1 MKRKILFLLV
11 LFVAAMSCGKPTQD
25 NPMASQYAERCEVM
39 QHLIDA
45 GVDYDVTAVGEL
57 FLEGADYWQLDAI
70 LGYDAGYTKVERI
83 YRDFANSEFRDD
95 DDLIFAFCSNGVI
108 HCSDI
113 NAEDGTIVEQV
124 GDWSYNGRTLELVIS
139 VQEFGDNIT
148 MEFRAKLLSL
158 TPESAVLEWSGND
171 GEALRASLR
180 PASYDEHQKKSVNII
195 AAKIVSKCSN
205 YTAKEIE
212 QGLPGEWELYCDFAY
227 DNDWQSV
234 EDAFVVLG
242 IHYAAGASYPKYIF
256 EDGGTGYYSQR
267 STLPPFETAEVAF
280 EWNYN
285 AESGCLELNCEG
297 GYKIYIVSGY
307 CNEYLIF
314 NINGS
319 GPANKN
325 HKLVYKR
332 IC

>member
-1 MKRKILFLLV
+1 MKRKILFLLI

-25 NPMASQYAERCEVM
+25 NPMASQYAERGEVM

-195 AAKIVSKCSN
+195 AANIASKCSN

-212 QGLPGEWELYCDFAY
+212 QGLPGEWGLYCDFIY
-227 DNDWQSV
+227 DNAWQSV
-234 EDAFVVLG
+234 VAAQVVFG
-242 IHYAAGASYPKYIF
+242 THYVAGASYPQYMF
-256 EDGGTGYYSQR
+256 EEDKTGSYSQR

-285 AESGCLELNCEG
+285 AESGCLELNGEG
-297 GYKIYIVSGY
+297 VKKVFVVSGY
-307 CNEYLIF
+307 CDEYIIF
-314 NINGS
+314 DVNSSVDENQR
-319 GPANKN
+319 
-325 HKLVYKR
+325 LVYNR
-332 IC
+332 IGKL

>member
-1 MKRKILFLLV
+1 MNSKVLILSCLLLMATACESGDELVPQGFVQEYKI
-11 LFVAAMSCGKPTQD
+11 
-25 NPMASQYAERCEVM
+25 M
-39 QHLIDA
+39 QGIIDE
-45 GVDYDVTAVGEL
+45 GVEYDVANVSEL
-57 FLEGADYWQLDAI
+57 LSGTYWQLDAV
-70 LGYDAGYTKVERI
+70 LGYNDDYTRVESV
-83 YRDFANSEFRDD
+83 YRDFAVVEARED
-95 DDLIFAFCSNGVI
+95 DDLIFAFRSNGSI
-108 HCSDI
+108 HCCDI
-113 NAEDGTIVEQV
+113 NSVDGVIIEQV
-124 GDWSYNGRTLELVIS
+124 GSWSYNARPMEFVIS
-139 VQEFGDNIT
+139 IPEFGDNIT
-148 MEFRAKLLSL
+148 MEFKSTLLSL
-158 TPESAVLEWSGND
+158 TPESAVLEWRGND

-280 EWNYN
+280 EWYYN

-319 GPANKN
+319 GTANKN
-325 HKLVYKR
+325 HKFVYKR